1 VEESVVPQSI
11 PAGLTREHVLKAMAD
26 LDARIDHPFGQPT
39 GYEVVHEGKR
49 YPPKAVVGLAC
60 RYSLGRL
67 LRPDEFSGGEAPGQ
81 ANYVLRR
88 LGFTVGRKGEAVED
102 EKQARIDWSEQEVRL
117 IVADYFTM
125 LEKEVLGKPLNKT
138 EHRKALSPQL
148 AGRSDGSIEFKHA
161 NISAVLAGQGLP
173 YIEGYKPRGNY
184 QALLAEEVEA
194 FLDKHPAFLE
204 QLAAAPTL
212 NPDKPPS
219 GDRLDLDAI
228 IEDPPEQ
235 MIGPKEPGK
244 PWLSRKGRRI
254 DFAERDALNRRLAK
268 LGEEFV
274 VLLEQHRLRT
284 AGRDDL
290 AQKVQ
295 WVAETIGDGLGFDVL
310 SFDDADESEK
320 LVEVKTTGLGKFHP
334 FLVTVNEV
342 RCSEDM
348 AEKYCLFRVFD
359 FARTP
364 RVYILTGSLRSTCL
378 LEPTVFRA
386 TI

>member
-1 VEESVVPQSI
+1 VPQSI
-11 PAGLTREHVLKAMAD
+11 PPGLKHEHVQKALAD
-26 LDARIDHPFGQPT
+26 LDAGIDHPFGPPT

-60 RYSLGRL
+60 RYSLGRVL
-67 LRPDEFSGGEAPGQ
+67 LPEEFSGGEAPGQ
-81 ANYVLRR
+81 ANFVLRK
-88 LGFTVGRKGEAVED
+88 LGFTVARKGEAVED
-102 EKQARIDWSEQEVRL
+102 EKQAHIDWSQEEVRL
-117 IVADYFTM
+117 IVADYFSM

-138 EHRKALSPQL
+138 EHRKALAPQL
-148 AGRSDGSIEFKHA
+148 TGRSDGSIEFKHA

-184 QALLAEEVEA
+184 QSLLAQEAEA
-194 FLDKHPAFLE
+194 FLDRNPTFLE
-204 QLAAAPTL
+204 QLAAAPAL
-212 NPDKPPS
+212 NPDKPPPE
-219 GDRLDLDAI
+219 DRLDLDQI
-228 IEDPPEQ
+228 IEEPPEQ
-235 MIGPKEPGK
+235 MVAPEASAK

-254 DFAERDALNRRLAK
+254 DFAERDARNRRLAK

-274 VLLEQHRLRT
+274 VLLERHRLRT

-310 SFDDADESEK
+310 SFDDQDDSEK
-320 LVEVKTTGLGKFHP
+320 LVEVKATSLGKFFP
-334 FLVTVNEV
+334 FYVTANEV

-348 AEKYCLFRVFD
+348 TDKYHLFRVFD

-364 RVYILTGSLRSTCL
+364 RVYILTGSLRSTCR

-386 TI
+386 VI